1 MIEFN
6 QPLYL
11 ILLIM
16 LPVFFLWHFRKGSH
30 QEATFRYSD
39 VNLIPREAIRAGE
52 RKMGFLSLLKALIY
66 CLIVIALA
74 RPQIS
79 NTLRES
85 STDVI
90 DIMLVIDQSSSMLA
104 QDFQPN
110 RLGAAREVAKSFIK
124 DRSGDRLGIIIF
136 AGESFIQCPLTTD
149 TEVLVEFTDQ
159 IEIVTKEFDGTAI
172 GMALANAINR
182 LRSSDSES
190 KIIILL
196 SDGSNNQGELDPLT
210 AADLASKFDIKVYTI
225 GAGTHGTA
233 PYPMTDVF
241 GRTVIRDVEV
251 EMDEESL
258 MEIADV
264 TGGKFFRATDN
275 ESLERI
281 YEEIN
286 LMERTEIEVTEYK
299 NITELYSWFT
309 IPAALLA
316 ALFVILSRG
325 IFGRLF

>member
-1 MIEFN
+1 
-6 QPLYL
+6 
-11 ILLIM
+11 M